1 MKLKK
6 ILVVDDEP
14 INFDVVEG
22 LLMMEGY
29 QLSYASNGLK
39 ALKRLD
45 SEQPDLILLDVMM
58 PEMNGIEVCSRVK
71 SNPNLSH
78 IPIVMVTALNSKED
92 MAHCLDAGADDFTSK
107 PVVGIELRARV
118 RSMLRIKEQHD
129 ALKATLQLREDL
141 SHAIVHDLK
150 NPLATMILAADVLQH
165 TQLQES
171 QLKKVQL
178 IKNGAYKL
186 RSLTD
191 DLLSMAKA
199 EAGKFELQLTPVD
212 LCVLATDVVADFRVI
227 AENQSIEL
235 VLKLPTFKK
244 ELFFDVKLLRRVLE
258 NLLANAIKFSP
269 KKSQVTLEII
279 YLQEDG
285 KVQIQIS
292 DRGRGVT
299 QELRKSIF
307 QKFEVG
313 KVLDNIPQTGIG
325 LAFCKMV
332 VDAHKGEIFVTD
344 NSPHGAIFTLQF

>member
-14 INFDVVEG
+14 INFDVIEG
-22 LLMMEGY
+22 LLMSEGY

-58 PEMNGIEVCSRVK
+58 PEMNGIDVCRQVK
-71 SNPNLSH
+71 SNPNFNH

-129 ALKATLQLREDL
+129 TLKATLQLREDL

-165 TQLQES
+165 TPLQES

-186 RSLTD
+186 RSLAD

-212 LCVLATDVVADFRVI
+212 LCVLATDVVADLQVI
-227 AENQSIEL
+227 ADNQSIEL
-235 VLKLPTFKK
+235 VLKLPNLKK
-244 ELFFDVKLLRRVLE
+244 ELLFDLQLLRRVLE
-258 NLLANAIKFSP
+258 NLLSNAIKFSP

-279 YLQEDG
+279 YPQNNNN
-285 KVQIQIS
+285 VQIRIS
-292 DRGRGVT
+292 DRGRGVS
-299 QELRKSIF
+299 QELRQCIF
-307 QKFEVG
+307 QKFEIG
-313 KVLDNIPQTGIG
+313 KVLDNVPQTGIG

-332 VDAHKGEIFVTD
+332 VDAHKGEIVVT
-344 NSPHGAIFTLQF
+344 NNTPHGAIFILNF